1 MLVGS
6 MANTLGSSGGF
17 VAGSSI
23 VEFHQ
28 RINSAALVFS
38 AALPALLAVAAST
51 AIEVL
56 QTTPATQTLQENIKA
71 LRSVLDTIECIS
83 IPSHSPSPVIH
94 LQVRSKYDKHPLTPA
109 DKFGQPATLGVGNI
123 SLDLSPNA
131 KSKGQLLAPPPSS
144 KEAQLAL
151 TMHDLSKDEQTR
163 LLQAIVDDALEN
175 GVLLI
180 RQKRLPSIEPKVL
193 DVGPEARPSIRIAVS
208 TAFSKKELE
217 KAAGIIKASCIRV
230 LGKRR

>member
-1 MLVGS
+1 MIAQAKEVDILVGS

-17 VAGSSI
+17 VAGSEV

-28 RINSAALVFS
+28 RINSPAFVYS

-51 AIEVL
+51 AIDYLQSNPNVL
-56 QTTPATQTLQENIKA
+56 NELQDCIKT

-94 LQVRSKYDKHPLTPA
+94 LQVRSKFEKHPLTPEEKFRPVGA
-109 DKFGQPATLGVGNI
+109 DAASG
-123 SLDLSPNA
+123 
-131 KSKGQLLAPPPSS
+131 LLAVPKASD
-144 KEAQLAL
+144 AGGALAANP
-151 TMHDLSKDEQTR
+151 HDLSKDEQTR
-163 LLQAIVDDALEN
+163 LLQLIVDDALEH
-175 GVLLI
+175 GILLT
-180 RQKRLPSIEPKVL
+180 RQKRLQSINPKVL

-208 TAFSKKELE
+208 TAFTKREME
-217 KAAGIIKASCIRV
+217 KAGNAIKASCVKI